1 MTPSAEHSPSWW
13 HQLQLS
19 SNLKQL
25 DEDRRQRN
33 ALVEWIA
40 AIDARQVKLNDENEV
55 HLAAIQDLMFAD
67 DQATS

>member
-1 MTPSAEHSPSWW
+1 MTTEPTPSWW
-13 HQLQLS
+13 HQMQLA

-40 AIDARQVKLNDENEV
+40 AIDARHQKLNDENEA
-55 HLAAIQDLMFAD
+55 HLTAIQD
-67 DQATS
+67 ATQ